1 MRGEPGVGKSALL
14 EQAADHAE
22 HDGMLVLRTI
32 GVQAEAQ
39 MPFAGLHQLLRP
51 ILGHA
56 GELPTAQRDNLLG
69 AFGFSAEP
77 PELFLTALAAL
88 NLVSEM
94 AVERPILL
102 LADDAQWLDHPSC
115 DVLTFIARRLESDAV
130 VLLVSEREGVET
142 AFDRAELPVL
152 RLDALDDDSA
162 VALLESR
169 APALEPLVR
178 DRVLAQAAGNPLA
191 LVELPIAW
199 RQHGGGSVVRD
210 WAPLTTRLERSF
222 AARARELPPL
232 TQSLLLVAA
241 LNDGDALAD
250 TLRAGSLLAGADAAL
265 EDLAPAEEAWLIEL
279 EQHRVRF
286 RHPLMRSA
294 VRQGTSTSE
303 RHAAHAALAETLA
316 ADPDRRVWHRAACT
330 AGLNDAVAD
339 ELEATASRARRRAGG
354 TAVAAAAFQ
363 RAASLTVDPA
373 QRGPRLL
380 AAAELAF
387 QAGDH
392 HLVSQLLAEAEPL
405 ELSVADQHRLHAL
418 REFMKHGTGGGS
430 VESLV
435 AIAQQMFDDGRVDVG
450 RQALQAAS
458 EKCWWM
464 RADQTARD
472 SVLAVV
478 DGLPDPSDDAQLL
491 AIQAFA
497 DPIERGAH
505 VLDQLDRG
513 ISRLRGETAVMRSL
527 GSALTVIPDCE
538 QARAVLEAAV
548 EEARAQGRMGLVA
561 QGHVSLVDAAL
572 YSGDWDLAMRAADEC
587 ARLSGETGQPLWK
600 SFALLTHGTLA
611 GMRGDI
617 EHANELLA
625 EAEEILHPILL
636 GPHLSFLAIARTAI
650 AMAAGRHRD
659 AFGHIRRVFD
669 PGDPAYDIVLGS
681 RGLIDLVDA
690 AVHTNH
696 EPQARIAVAQL
707 EQVAARNRSPFI
719 STSLS
724 YVRPM
729 LADDNHAEALYVE
742 ALADQPM
749 TNRFLRARVLL
760 NYGMWLRRQRRVA
773 DSREP
778 LRSGR
783 DEFDAVGAKTWAER
797 ARQEL
802 RASGE
807 KSRRRTPERRDDL
820 TPQEMQIAQMA
831 AAGLTN
837 REIGE
842 RLFLSHRT
850 IGSHLYRI
858 FPKLG
863 INSRSELAR
872 ALAITGPADRT
883 TPGPATQ
890 GMRAGQLTNAS

>member
-1 MRGEPGVGKSALL
+1 MRAV
-14 EQAADHAE
+14 
-22 HDGMLVLRTI
+22 I
-32 GVQAEAQ
+32 G
-39 MPFAGLHQLLRP
+39 
-51 ILGHA
+51 
-56 GELPTAQRDNLLG
+56 
-69 AFGFSAEP
+69 
-77 PELFLTALAAL
+77 
-88 NLVSEM
+88 
-94 AVERPILL
+94 
-102 LADDAQWLDHPSC
+102 
-115 DVLTFIARRLESDAV
+115 
-130 VLLVSEREGVET
+130 
-142 AFDRAELPVL
+142 
-152 RLDALDDDSA
+152 
-162 VALLESR
+162 
-169 APALEPLVR
+169 R
-178 DRVLAQAAGNPLA
+178 DRP
-191 LVELPIAW
+191 
-199 RQHGGGSVVRD
+199 
-210 WAPLTTRLERSF
+210 APLE
-222 AARARELPPL
+222 EL
-232 TQSLLLVAA
+232 
-241 LNDGDALAD
+241 
-250 TLRAGSLLAGADAAL
+250 R
-265 EDLAPAEEAWLIEL
+265 
-279 EQHRVRF
+279 
-286 RHPLMRSA
+286 
-294 VRQGTSTSE
+294 
-303 RHAAHAALAETLA
+303 A
-316 ADPDRRVWHRAACT
+316 ADPRH
-330 AGLNDAVAD
+330 
-339 ELEATASRARRRAGG
+339 
-354 TAVAAAAFQ
+354 
-363 RAASLTVDPA
+363 P
-373 QRGPRLL
+373 
-380 AAAELAF
+380 
-387 QAGDH
+387 
-392 HLVSQLLAEAEPL
+392 
-405 ELSVADQHRLHAL
+405 
-418 REFMKHGTGGGS
+418 
-430 VESLV
+430 
-435 AIAQQMFDDGRVDVG
+435 
-450 RQALQAAS
+450 
-458 EKCWWM
+458 
-464 RADQTARD
+464 
-472 SVLAVV
+472 
-478 DGLPDPSDDAQLL
+478 
-491 AIQAFA
+491 
-497 DPIERGAH
+497 
-505 VLDQLDRG
+505 
-513 ISRLRGETAVMRSL
+513 
-527 GSALTVIPDCE
+527 
-538 QARAVLEAAV
+538 
-548 EEARAQGRMGLVA
+548 
-561 QGHVSLVDAAL
+561 
-572 YSGDWDLAMRAADEC
+572 
-587 ARLSGETGQPLWK
+587 
-600 SFALLTHGTLA
+600 
-611 GMRGDI
+611 RGDI

-625 EAEEILHPILL
+625 EAEEILHPIPL